1 MIKNIEDILKELN
14 INYDGTYGKNDSY
27 VIDLA
32 NDSEWGKIYSILETN
47 EDIEEQE
54 ESTLLTVH
62 NANLIYEYKDEWQ
75 FVLSAD
81 FDNNDSYRLTV
92 KEIN

>member
-1 MIKNIEDILKELN
+1 MKDVTFLLNELN
-14 INYDGTYGKNDSY
+14 IPYRGTQGKNDSY
-27 VIDLA
+27 VIDLD

-47 EDIEEQE
+47 EDMEELE

-75 FVLSAD
+75 LVLSAD
-81 FDNNDSYRLTV
+81 FDNNDGYRLTI
-92 KEIN
+92 KEI

>member
-1 MIKNIEDILKELN
+1 MRDVKEILKELN
-14 INYDGTYGKNDSY
+14 INYEGTYGKNDSY

-32 NDSEWGKIYSILETN
+32 DDSEWGKIYSILESS

-62 NANLIYEYKDEWQ
+62 NANLIYEYKDWQ

-81 FDNNDSYRLTV
+81 FDNNDSYRLTI
-92 KEIN
+92 KEI

>member
-1 MIKNIEDILKELN
+1 MNKNVEEILDDLK
-14 INYDGTYGKNDSY
+14 IYYSGTWGKNNSY

-32 NDSEWGKIYSILETN
+32 DDSEWGKIYSILETS
-47 EDIEEQE
+47 EDMEELE

-62 NANLIYEYKDEWQ
+62 NANLIYEYKNEWQ

-81 FDNNDSYRLTV
+81 FDNNDGYRLTV
-92 KEIN
+92 KEI

>member
-1 MIKNIEDILKELN
+1 MESVKKLLDDLGIYYE
-14 INYDGTYGKNDSY
+14 GVYGKNDSY
-27 VIDLA
+27 VIDLE

-47 EDIEEQE
+47 DDMEELE

-62 NANLIYEYKDEWQ
+62 NANLIYDYQGKWQ

-81 FDNNDSYRLTV
+81 FDNNDSYRLIV
-92 KEIN
+92 KRV

>member
-1 MIKNIEDILKELN
+1 MEAVEKVLNELN
-14 INYDGTYGKNDSY
+14 IPYRGEYGKNDTY

-47 EDIEEQE
+47 DFVEEQE
-54 ESTLLTVH
+54 ESTLLTIH
-62 NANLIYEYKDEWQ
+62 NANLIYEYKDKWQ
-75 FVLSAD
+75 LVLSAD

-92 KEIN
+92 KGA

>member
-1 MIKNIEDILKELN
+1 MNKNVEEILDDLK
-14 INYDGTYGKNDSY
+14 IYYSGTWGKNNSY

-32 NDSEWGKIYSILETN
+32 DDSEWGKIYSILETS
-47 EDIEEQE
+47 EDMEELE

-81 FDNNDSYRLTV
+81 FDNNDNYRLTV
-92 KEIN
+92 KEI

>member
-1 MIKNIEDILKELN
+1 MNKNVEEILDDLK
-14 INYDGTYGKNDSY
+14 IYYSGTWGKNNSY

-32 NDSEWGKIYSILETN
+32 DDSEWGKIYSILETN
-47 EDIEEQE
+47 EDMEELE

-62 NANLIYEYKDEWQ
+62 NANLIYEYKNEWQ

-81 FDNNDSYRLTV
+81 FDNNDGYRLTV
-92 KEIN
+92 KEI

>member
-1 MIKNIEDILKELN
+1 MNKSVEEILDDLK
-14 INYDGTYGKNDSY
+14 IYYSGTWGKNNSY

-32 NDSEWGKIYSILETN
+32 DDSEWGKIYSILETN
-47 EDIEEQE
+47 EDMEELE

-62 NANLIYEYKDEWQ
+62 NANLIYEYKDELQ

-81 FDNNDSYRLTV
+81 FDNNDGYRLTV
-92 KEIN
+92 KEI

>member
-1 MIKNIEDILKELN
+1 MLDVKDILNELK
-14 INYDGTYGKNDSY
+14 IPYEGTYGKNDSY
-27 VIDLA
+27 IIDLA
-32 NDSEWGKIYSILETN
+32 NDQEWGKVYSILESN

-62 NANLIYEYKDEWQ
+62 NANLIYEYKNWQ

-81 FDNNDSYRLTV
+81 FDNNDNYRLTV
-92 KEIN
+92 KEI

>member
-1 MIKNIEDILKELN
+1 MGKDVKEILNELK
-14 INYDGTYGKNDSY
+14 IDYEGTYSKNDAY

-32 NDSEWGKIYSILETN
+32 GDSEWGKIYSILESN
-47 EDIEEQE
+47 EEIEEQE

-62 NANLIYEYKDEWQ
+62 NANLIYEYKGWQ

-92 KEIN
+92 KEI

>member
-1 MIKNIEDILKELN
+1 MRNVEEILNELN
-14 INYDGTYGKNDSY
+14 INHEGTYSKNDSY

-32 NDSEWGKIYSILETN
+32 NDTEWGKIYSILESN
-47 EDIEEQE
+47 EEIEEQE

-62 NANLIYEYKDEWQ
+62 NANLIYEYKDWQ

-81 FDNNDSYRLTV
+81 FDNNDNYRLTV
-92 KEIN
+92 KEM

>member
-1 MIKNIEDILKELN
+1 MNKNVEEILDDLK
-14 INYDGTYGKNDSY
+14 IYYSGTWGKNNSY

-32 NDSEWGKIYSILETN
+32 DDSEWGKIYSILETN
-47 EDIEEQE
+47 EDMEELE

-92 KEIN
+92 KEI

>member
-1 MIKNIEDILKELN
+1 MAKDIKEILNELN
-14 INYDGTYGKNDSY
+14 IDYEGTYNKNDSY

-32 NDSEWGKIYSILETN
+32 DDAEWGKIYSILESN
-47 EDIEEQE
+47 EEIEEQE

-62 NANLIYEYKDEWQ
+62 NANLIYEYNGWQ

-81 FDNNDSYRLTV
+81 FDNNDNYRLTI
-92 KEIN
+92 KEM